1 MGALAVVT
9 TPVGEPVAVVP
20 PVAAGTM
27 TLKETAPAAGGV
39 AALAGEMT

>member
-1 MGALAVVT
+1 MGAELVVT

-20 PVAAGTM
+20 PVAAGM
-27 TLKETAPAAGGV
+27 VTLKDTGPVAGGA